1 MFRSMAALALLL
13 FALPAHAEDPARLI
27 DTRAGRTPKGATR
40 VVFQM
45 DRPVEFLAVE
55 LPQENGIELHLLS
68 ADTTEIPSDRTIRD
82 GAVQEITFRPG
93 NAGLVAR
100 MTGGSQR
107 VSAKAFALTNPD
119 RVVVDLR
126 ADEGD
131 AASVDA
137 ASDAAGDGPQIA
149 DVPAAVRPE
158 PKVTS
163 PPVREVAAAHP
174 KTTSPAKNAKHAKT
188 QPLPEEASPAPDPV
202 ATAEQIAT
210 IFETPSAVAPTAED
224 DSDFSELLGWIRVL
238 QSNVEALNYAEDEEE
253 RAKYRRSL
261 AFLLMRRGLYGEA
274 ERALVSSLQSPGH
287 DSTTAVAD
295 SVHLAELRLRRG
307 DSEGAS
313 TVARAIDV
321 PRATA
326 YQKIRLGDVLL
337 QTGFPALAA
346 DLLSESRE
354 QVDGEAA
361 AHATLLLA
369 RARWDQGDAK
379 SALAI
384 LRDLERR
391 GGTPEES
398 RAAAWVLLADC
409 LAATDQVAEARSW
422 YEKASRLS
430 LGDEEASWVGL
441 QLGNLARKQGR
452 PDDAIARYRETV
464 DRYPNTFYA
473 TQAEWFLRVAQQ
485 LQVLRAVEAS
495 RG

>member
-137 ASDAAGDGPQIA
+137 GMDAPGDAPRIA
-149 DVPAAVRPE
+149 DAPAAVRPE
-158 PKVTS
+158 PKVPST
-163 PPVREVAAAHP
+163 PVREVAAAHT
-174 KTTSPAKNAKHAKT
+174 KNTTPAKRAKT
-188 QPLPEEASPAPDPV
+188 PPVSDDEAPAPDPV

-210 IFETPSAVAPTAED
+210 IFETPSAVAPTSED

-307 DSEGAS
+307 DQEGAS

-346 DLLSESRE
+346 DLLSESRD

-361 AHATLLLA
+361 ARATLLLA

-384 LRDLERR
+384 LRDLERT
-391 GGTPEES
+391 GGAPEES

-452 PDDAIARYRETV
+452 QDDAIARYRETV
-464 DRYPNTFYA
+464 ERYPNTFYA

-485 LQVLRAVEAS
+485 LQVLRVVEAS